1 MDGQAKVRSPLAI
14 KQHPT
19 SLKCLEFVQLRESPA
34 LKITQ
39 LSAHGWQL
47 TRFGLV
53 NCYLVRE
60 SDGLTLIDTGL
71 SGSADAILDAARRCG
86 GTQGGYQIF
95 RVLLTHAHGDHI
107 GSLDAVCHLLGK
119 ADTTISGRD
128 ARLMPKPPGQDR
140 SLDPDE
146 PQCKIKGSLPGAL
159 TQPTHFV
166 ADGELYGALRCFAT
180 PGHTPGHFSFLD
192 ERDGILYAGDAL
204 VTVGGKP
211 HISGWAPW
219 FFPLP
224 NFGTWH
230 RPTARASVQRL
241 YDAIPADTPIRRI
254 APGHG
259 GVLEGGRELLEA
271 ALMEAS

>member
-1 MDGQAKVRSPLAI
+1 
-14 KQHPT
+14 
-19 SLKCLEFVQLRESPA
+19 

-39 LSAHGWQL
+39 LSAHGCQL
-47 TRFGLV
+47 TRLGLV
-53 NCYLVRE
+53 NCYLVHE
-60 SDGLTLIDTGL
+60 TDGFTVIDTGIP
-71 SGSADAILDAARRCG
+71 GSAEAILDAARRFG
-86 GTQGGYQIF
+86 GQQSGSQIC
-95 RVLLTHAHGDHI
+95 RILLTHAHGDHI
-107 GSLDAVCHLLGK
+107 GSFDKLSHLVGNALS
-119 ADTTISGRD
+119 AISARD
-128 ARLMPKPPGQDR
+128 ARLLPKPPAQDR
-140 SLDPDE
+140 SLDANE
-146 PQCKIKGSLPGAL
+146 PQCKIKGSLPGV
-159 TQPTHFV
+159 TTTPTHFIT
-166 ADGELYGALRCFAT
+166 DGELYGSLRCFAT